1 MGKQIISLHSYWFK
15 KKNYCEIVYIL
26 YIKQTTKN
34 IFWKKLAAIQTHDAH
49 AFVLLVLINP
59 IVSFP
64 ENIGPGPEVV
74 IVNVNH

>member
-1 MGKQIISLHSYWFK
+1 MGKQIISLHSYWFLK
-15 KKNYCEIVYIL
+15 KTIAKLFIYYIL
-26 YIKQTTKN
+26 NKRPK
-34 IFWKKLAAIQTHDAH
+34 IFLKKKLAAIQTHDAH
-49 AFVLLVLINP
+49 AFVLLVLFNP